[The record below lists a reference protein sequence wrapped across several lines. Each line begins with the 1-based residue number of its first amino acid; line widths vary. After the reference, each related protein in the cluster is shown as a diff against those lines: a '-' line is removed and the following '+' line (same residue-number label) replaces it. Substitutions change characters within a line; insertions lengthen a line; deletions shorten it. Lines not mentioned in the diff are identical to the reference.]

1 MSNMFQLNTDDQ
13 RSAILADKGHVLVMG
28 GPGSGKTTIALFKAK
43 SILNSDIL
51 KPGQKVLFLSFARAT
66 VSRIEENAGTIFTN
80 EEKKSIEINTY
91 HGFIWNILKNHG
103 YLLNTQP
110 IKLWTPHEA
119 SIRLSSVSPEKLHE
133 EKCEIFRKEGLV
145 HFDIFA
151 QLCNELLTASQSL
164 RKIYSSIYPVIIL
177 DEFQDTNSDEWK
189 LIETMGIES
198 TLIALADPE
207 QRIYDFRGADPKRI
221 THFLN
226 KYSPSIYDFGKENNR
241 SNGTDIA
248 QFGNDL
254 LTGDNKGKEY
264 KNVFV
269 LKYKFCQ
276 KPLTHLY
283 LKYCVLGVI
292 KQLEQA
298 HSDDGWSLAI
308 LVPTNALMMEVS
320 DVFQSVQTLKNG
332 QKLPTILHEVAFDPT
347 GPSLAAVF
355 VSTLLE
361 SISDINTIIN
371 ALINHILGR
380 RGNKSA
386 SQKDI
391 EFSEALKKYIKTG
404 KIVGKRRKELV
415 DDCQDLLRET
425 NKLVFTGN
433 IITDWKRIIELISN
447 CKSSYLQQIA
457 KDLKYLRLLQKG
469 SLLHSSLDE
478 LWRNNNNYVGAV
490 NAVENALTQEHFSMS
505 SKTWQ
510 GVNVMTIHKAK
521 GKEFDE
527 VIIYE
532 GWYQNRIV
540 NNPENIDQSRL
551 NLRVAVTRARDRTF
565 IITPE
570 GNTCPLL

>member
-1 MSNMFQLNTDDQ
+1 MSNMFQLNKDDQ

-43 SILNSDIL
+43 SILSSDIL

-355 VSTLLE
+355 VATLLE

-371 ALINHILGR
+371 TLINHILGR